1 MKRQFGNLAR
11 HTWGTLGEHLGHKIE
26 LPVAHLGNTWGKSY
40 LGTVGAQLGANTVGA
55 QLGHTWRTVE
65 AKVT

>member
-11 HTWGTLGEHLGHKIE
+11 HTWGTLGEHRGHEIE
-26 LPVAHLGNTWGKSY
+26 FPGAHLGNTWGKSY
-40 LGTVGAQLGANTVGA
+40 LVQLGANTVGA

-65 AKVT
+65 AKMT